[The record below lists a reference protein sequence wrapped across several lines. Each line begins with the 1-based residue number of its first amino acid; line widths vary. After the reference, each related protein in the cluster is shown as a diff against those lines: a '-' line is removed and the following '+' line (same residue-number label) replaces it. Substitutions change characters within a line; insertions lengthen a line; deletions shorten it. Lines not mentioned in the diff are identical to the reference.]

1 MSDFKAK
8 MHQIRFQLG
17 LRLRPRWGAYSAPQT
32 SWLYLRGLLLRGGRE
47 RGRGREWGKDREGD
61 GKGGKGGDGK
71 GIGGREGGE
80 GMGACTHWNFR
91 KSAPMSAAID
101 RPTLFYSG
109 IQ

>member
-80 GMGACTHWNFR
+80 GMGACMCT
-91 KSAPMSAAID
+91 I
-101 RPTLFYSG
+101 G
-109 IQ
+109 ILESRRLCVLRSVMHTDTNVC